1 MNNLRYFR
9 DLCNA
14 KRAELSSLMNV
25 TAYTYQGYEQGR
37 ILLPPETVILI
48 SKIYG
53 IIPDEIFDEPS
64 NIPESTIQRLK
75 KLSGLTKSQRHRC
88 FVTNLTGKE
97 QDKLSYTQIGKI
109 IASIKNDIA
118 NNTK

>member
-37 ILLPPETVILI
+37 ILLPPEIVILI

-64 NIPESTIQRLK
+64 NIPESTIQKTFRLNK
-75 KLSGLTKSQRHRC
+75 ESKASLFCYQFNRQRTR
-88 FVTNLTGKE
+88 
-97 QDKLSYTQIGKI
+97 
-109 IASIKNDIA
+109 
-118 NNTK
+118 